1 MNGVFSPAGG
11 SELPVVRSASILPP
25 ARTPSG
31 ERQGHGALAFI
42 ETMSGGID
50 LAHVGVFPR
59 SRHLAAVANQDVA
72 PSSEI
77 TREQAARAVRW
88 STGWSLDSA
97 ELVPEIIGKSPA
109 VRLMREQIAT
119 VARFRD
125 LPVMIMGETGTGKEL
140 VAQAIHRLGGKQGSM
155 QAINCAAVPEE
166 LFESEVFG
174 HEAGSFTG
182 AKNARAGLFET
193 AGQGTVFLDEVG
205 EMQPLLQAKLLRVLE
220 TRQFRRVGSNRTLDL
235 QARIVSATNRP
246 LRGLPLE
253 PMRSDLYF
261 RLAAYTITT
270 PPLRDRMEDIELLAP
285 ALLRRLEASYFS
297 NEVDLTPRALD
308 ALHAHD
314 WPGNVRELRSVLL
327 HAAVHAQGSPIHV
340 EHVAG
345 ALRVRDRPEDEKV
358 PGLSAG
364 ALPAQA
370 MNGLQQAERGLI
382 LDAYTQSQNNVSMA
396 ARRLGIARTT
406 LRDKLKK
413 YGLR

>member
-1 MNGVFSPAGG
+1 VDD
-11 SELPVVRSASILPP
+11 VVL
-25 ARTPSG
+25 
-31 ERQGHGALAFI
+31 
-42 ETMSGGID
+42 
-50 LAHVGVFPR
+50 
-59 SRHLAAVANQDVA
+59 
-72 PSSEI
+72 PSSERG
-77 TREQAARAVRW
+77 REHPAHAAPWGNREVGADRPRKPLDALERASEGREP
-88 STGWSLDSA
+88 TAFPYADDPAEGGWSLDPT
-97 ELVPEIIGKSPA
+97 ELVPEIIGQSPA

-140 VAQAIHRLGGKQGSM
+140 VAQAIHRLGGKHGSL

-174 HEAGSFTG
+174 HEAGAFTG
-182 AKNARAGLFET
+182 AKHARAGLFEL

-220 TRQFRRVGSNRTLDL
+220 TRHFRRVGSNRTLEL
-235 QARIVSATNRP
+235 RARIVSATNRP

-270 PPLRDRMEDIELLAP
+270 PPLRDRMEDIVLLAP
-285 ALLRRLEASYFS
+285 ALLRRLAASYFS
-297 NEVDLTPRALD
+297 NVVDLTPRALD
-308 ALHAHD
+308 ALHTHD
-314 WPGNVRELRSVLL
+314 WPGNIRELRSVLL
-327 HAAVHAQGSPIHV
+327 HAAIHTQGRSIGV
-340 EHVAG
+340 EHIAG
-345 ALRVRDRPEDEKV
+345 ALRARDGLEDDKAARQ
-358 PGLSAG
+358 P
-364 ALPAQA
+364 PASSPA
-370 MNGLQQAERGLI
+370 PVKNGLQHAERSLI
-382 LDAYTQSQNNVSMA
+382 LDAYTQSQNNVSLA

>member
-1 MNGVFSPAGG
+1 M
-11 SELPVVRSASILPP
+11 
-25 ARTPSG
+25 
-31 ERQGHGALAFI
+31 
-42 ETMSGGID
+42 
-50 LAHVGVFPR
+50 
-59 SRHLAAVANQDVA
+59 HLAAVVDEDVA
-72 PSSEI
+72 PSTEI
-77 TREQAARAVRW
+77 TPEQAARAVRW
-88 STGWSLDSA
+88 SPGWSLDAA
-97 ELVPEIIGKSPA
+97 ELVPEIIGKSLA

-140 VAQAIHRLGGKQGSM
+140 VAQAIHRLGGRQGSL

-182 AKNARAGLFET
+182 AKHARAGLLET
-193 AGQGTVFLDEVG
+193 AGPGTVFLDEIG
-205 EMQPLLQAKLLRVLE
+205 EMMPLLQAKLLRVLE
-220 TRQFRRVGSNRTLDL
+220 TRQFRRVGSNRTLEL

-297 NEVDLTPRALD
+297 NVVDLTPRALD
-308 ALHAHD
+308 ALYAHD

-327 HAAVHAQGSPIHV
+327 HAAVHAQGSSIGV
-340 EHVAG
+340 EHIAG
-345 ALRVRDRPEDEKV
+345 ALRARDLPEDEKAAHH
-358 PGLSAG
+358 LAT
-364 ALPAQA
+364 PAPA
-370 MNGLQQAERGLI
+370 PVKNGLQHAERITI

-396 ARRLGIARTT
+396 ARRLGIARST
-406 LRDKLKK
+406 LRDKLRK

>member
-1 MNGVFSPAGG
+1 LATAVTNDVVPPSTDWRREQTANAVAWATLEGG
-11 SELPVVRSASILPP
+11 ADRR
-25 ARTPSG
+25 RTPLEEPSHAS
-31 ERQGHGALAFI
+31 ERRESRAFDYVDDG
-42 ETMSGGID
+42 TQS
-50 LAHVGVFPR
+50 
-59 SRHLAAVANQDVA
+59 
-72 PSSEI
+72 
-77 TREQAARAVRW
+77 
-88 STGWSLDSA
+88 GWSLDPV
-97 ELVPEIIGKSPA
+97 ELVPEIIGQSPA

-140 VAQAIHRLGGKQGSM
+140 VAQAIHRLGGKQGSL

-174 HEAGSFTG
+174 HEAGAFTG
-182 AKNARAGLFET
+182 AKHARAGLFEL

-220 TRQFRRVGSNRTLDL
+220 TRHFRRVGSNRTLEL
-235 QARIVSATNRP
+235 RARIVSATNRP

-261 RLAAYTITT
+261 RLAAYTIST
-270 PPLRDRMEDIELLAP
+270 PPLRERMQDIELLAP
-285 ALLRRLEASYFS
+285 ALLCRLAASYFS
-297 NEVDLTPRALD
+297 NVVDLTPRALD

-314 WPGNVRELRSVLL
+314 WPGNIRELRSVLL
-327 HAAVHAQGSPIHV
+327 HAAIHTQGRSIGV
-340 EHVAG
+340 EHIAG
-345 ALRVRDRPEDEKV
+345 ALRARDGLEDDRAPRRP
-358 PGLSAG
+358 
-364 ALPAQA
+364 PATSPTPVK
-370 MNGLQQAERGLI
+370 NGLQHAERNLI
-382 LDAYTQSQNNVSMA
+382 LDTYTQSQNNVSLA

>member
-1 MNGVFSPAGG
+1 MQLASVAT
-11 SELPVVRSASILPP
+11 EDVV
-25 ARTPSG
+25 
-31 ERQGHGALAFI
+31 
-42 ETMSGGID
+42 
-50 LAHVGVFPR
+50 
-59 SRHLAAVANQDVA
+59 
-72 PSSEI
+72 SSSTV
-77 TREQAARAVRW
+77 TREQAIRAVRW
-88 STGWSLDSA
+88 STRGVLADRPRPALDTLVHTSDQHPTRAHERSDEAAESGWSLEAA
-97 ELVPEIIGKSPA
+97 ELIPEILGKSPA
-109 VRLMREQIAT
+109 VRLIREQIAT

-140 VAQAIHRLGGKQGSM
+140 VAQAIHRLGGKQGSL

-193 AGQGTVFLDEVG
+193 AEQGTVFLDEVG

-220 TRQFRRVGSNRTLDL
+220 TRQFRRVGSNRTLEL
-235 QARIVSATNRP
+235 RARIVSATNRP
-246 LRGLPLE
+246 LRGMPLE

-261 RLAAYTITT
+261 RLAGYTITT

-285 ALLRRLEASYFS
+285 ALLCRLAANYFS
-297 NEVDLTPRALD
+297 KAVDMTPRALD

-327 HAAVHAQGSPIHV
+327 HAAIHAQGGLVGV
-340 EHVAG
+340 EHIAG
-345 ALRVRDRPEDEKV
+345 ALRARERIEDEKA
-358 PGLSAG
+358 PEPLTL
-364 ALPAQA
+364 ALPALVR
-370 MNGLQQAERGLI
+370 NGLQHVERNMI
-382 LDAYTQSQNNVSMA
+382 LDAYTQSQNNVSVA

-406 LRDKLKK
+406 MRDKLRK

>member
-1 MNGVFSPAGG
+1 LA
-11 SELPVVRSASILPP
+11 VVVNEDVVPSA
-25 ARTPSG
+25 TVT
-31 ERQGHGALAFI
+31 RQQ
-42 ETMSGGID
+42 
-50 LAHVGVFPR
+50 
-59 SRHLAAVANQDVA
+59 AV
-72 PSSEI
+72 
-77 TREQAARAVRW
+77 RAVRW
-88 STGWSLDSA
+88 TPQRILADRPLPPLDTLAHAGDEHAARAHERTDRPAESDWSLDAA
-97 ELVPEIIGKSPA
+97 ELVPEILGKSPA

-140 VAQAIHRLGGKQGSM
+140 VAQAIHRLGGKHGSL

-193 AGQGTVFLDEVG
+193 AEQGTVFLDEVG

-220 TRQFRRVGSNRTLDL
+220 TRQFRRVGSNRTLEL
-235 QARIVSATNRP
+235 RARIVSATNRP

-285 ALLRRLEASYFS
+285 ALLCRLAASYFS
-297 NEVDLTPRALD
+297 NVVDLTPRALD

-327 HAAVHAQGSPIHV
+327 HAAIHAQGSLVGV
-340 EHVAG
+340 EHIAG
-345 ALRVRDRPEDEKV
+345 ALRARERALDEKV
-358 PGLSAG
+358 LEQPAP
-364 ALPAQA
+364 ALPMQVR
-370 MNGLQQAERGLI
+370 NGLQHVERNMI
-382 LDAYTQSQNNVSMA
+382 LDVYTQSQNNVSMA

-406 LRDKLKK
+406 LRDKLRK